1 MTIKEGDTLPEVTLH
16 HMTEKGPT
24 PITSSELFGGK
35 KTVLFA
41 VPGAFTPG
49 CSMQHLPGFVTNSQ
63 EILDKGADQIVCLSV
78 NDAFVMD
85 AWGKEKGAEQIL
97 MLGDGNGDF
106 TEATGLTMD
115 GSGFGL
121 GSRSL
126 RYSMII
132 EDNTISKLNLES
144 FLRTSKKINSTL
156 SPYKFIS
163 FLIVSASSLPEK

>member
-1 MTIKEGDTLPEVTLH
+1 MTIKEGDKLPEVTLH
-16 HMTEKGPT
+16 HMTENGPT
-24 PITSSELFGGK
+24 PITTSELFGGK
-35 KTVLFA
+35 KSVLFA

-49 CSMQHLPGFVTNSQ
+49 CSMQHLPGFVSNSD
-63 EILDKGADQIVCLSV
+63 EILNKGVDQIVCLSV

-85 AWGKEKGAEQIL
+85 AWGKDKGTGDKIL

-126 RYSMII
+126 RYSLII
-132 EDNTISKLNLES
+132 DDNSITKLNLES
-144 FLRTSKKINSTL
+144 NPGEIAES
-156 SPYKFIS
+156 
-163 FLIVSASSLPEK
+163 SAENILGQL

>member
-63 EILDKGADQIVCLSV
+63 EILDNLLNLLNKH
-78 NDAFVMD
+78 
-85 AWGKEKGAEQIL
+85 
-97 MLGDGNGDF
+97 
-106 TEATGLTMD
+106 LTV
-115 GSGFGL
+115 
-121 GSRSL
+121 
-126 RYSMII
+126 MII
-132 EDNTISKLNLES
+132 SI
-144 FLRTSKKINSTL
+144 L
-156 SPYKFIS
+156 SHMM
-163 FLIVSASSLPEK
+163 V

>member
-1 MTIKEGDTLPEVTLH
+1 MTIKEGDKLPEVTLH
-16 HMTEKGPT
+16 HMTENGPT
-24 PITSSELFGGK
+24 PITTSELFSGK
-35 KTVLFA
+35 KSVLFA

-49 CSMQHLPGFVTNSQ
+49 CSMQHLPGFVSNSD
-63 EILDKGADQIVCLSV
+63 EILSKGVDQIVCLSV

-85 AWGKEKGAEQIL
+85 AWGKDKGTGDKIL

-106 TEATGLTMD
+106 TKAAGLTMD

-132 EDNTISKLNLES
+132 DDNSITKLNLES
-144 FLRTSKKINSTL
+144 NPGEIAES
-156 SPYKFIS
+156 
-163 FLIVSASSLPEK
+163 SAESILGQL

>member
-85 AWGKEKGAEQIL
+85 AWGKDKGAEQIL

-132 EDNTISKLNLES
+132 EDNTISKLNLD
-144 FLRTSKKINSTL
+144 L
-156 SPYKFIS
+156 SGYKLSEFKRNER
-163 FLIVSASSLPEK
+163 FWR